1 MISIRPA
8 APQEVPLVLSFIRE
22 LARYE
27 RLEHALV
34 ATEADLTRTLFGARP
49 YAHALFACLDGTPV
63 GFAVY
68 FYNYSTFMGR
78 PGLYLEDLYVRPA
91 ARGLGIGRR
100 VLVHLAQLALEQD
113 CRRLEW
119 AVLDWNEPAIGFYKR
134 LGATANDEWTGYR
147 LAGDALARL
156 AYSAA

>member
-8 APQEVPLVLSFIRE
+8 VPEEVPLILSFIRE

-27 RLEHALV
+27 RLEHALA

-49 YAHALFACLDGTPV
+49 YAHVLFACLEGAPV

-78 PGLYLEDLYVRPA
+78 PGLYLEDLFVRPA
-91 ARGLGIGRR
+91 ARGLGVGRR
-100 VLVHLAQLALEQD
+100 LLEHLARLAIEQN
-113 CRRLEW
+113 CARFEW

-134 LGATANDEWTGYR
+134 LGAVANDEWTGYR
-147 LAGDALARL
+147 LTGAALARL
-156 AYSAA
+156 AGR

>member
-8 APQEVPLVLSFIRE
+8 VPEEVPLILSFIRE

-27 RLEHALV
+27 RLEHALA

-49 YAHALFACLDGTPV
+49 YAHVLFACLEGAPV

-78 PGLYLEDLYVRPA
+78 PGLYLEDLFVRPA
-91 ARGLGIGRR
+91 ARGLGVGRR
-100 VLVHLAQLALEQD
+100 LLEHLARLAIEQN
-113 CRRLEW
+113 CARFEW

-134 LGATANDEWTGYR
+134 LGAVANDEWTGYR
-147 LAGDALARL
+147 LTGDALARL
-156 AYSAA
+156 AGR

>member
-8 APQEVPLVLSFIRE
+8 VPEDVPLILTFIRE

-27 RLEHALV
+27 RLEHALA

-49 YAHALFACLDGTPV
+49 YAQVLFACREGAPV

-78 PGLYLEDLYVRPA
+78 PGLYLEDLFVRPDS
-91 ARGLGIGRR
+91 RGLGVGRR
-100 VLVHLAQLALEQD
+100 LLEHLARLAIEQD
-113 CRRLEW
+113 CARFEW

-134 LGATANDEWTGYR
+134 LGAVANDEWTGYR
-147 LAGDALARL
+147 LTGDALARL
-156 AYSAA
+156 ASR